1 MACLP
6 VLLLVLSV
14 LLCLLQSAAVSRIMS
29 RTHRSTRS
37 RLEALREEL
46 REKER
51 FMSDGYQSFPYLLE
65 ALKSSGHSQCT
76 TVWTKDTVAYRCRTC
91 QMNDSRSAPALAFV
105 FFHTTSISPPPPSS
119 PPCRLLAIW
128 MWFLDASF
136 FAFFLQFSVVHDC
149 QGDIRVE
156 NGSSPDCIGD
166 EGSLISQC
174 FRNAVYNFLN

>member
-14 LLCLLQSAAVSRIMS
+14 LLCLFQSAPVSRIMS
-29 RTHRSTRS
+29 RTHRSPGP

-51 FMSDGYQSFPYLLE
+51 FMSHGYQSFQYLLE
-65 ALKSSGHSQCT
+65 ALKSSGHSQCSK
-76 TVWTKDTVAYRCRTC
+76 VWTKDTVAYRCRTC
-91 QMNDSRSAPALAFV
+91 QINDWRSAAALAFV
-105 FFHTTSISPPPPSS
+105 FFHTTSIS

-136 FAFFLQFSVVHDC
+136 YSFRLFMIAKVISVSKMDLQLIVLET
-149 QGDIRVE
+149 RV
-156 NGSSPDCIGD
+156 
-166 EGSLISQC
+166 
-174 FRNAVYNFLN
+174 R